1 MTAPP
6 GAGGRVHR
14 AGQAPDVADP
24 AATAA
29 EDWRPVASPDM
40 LRRRAR
46 LLRELRAFLDAHGLY
61 EVQTPLLAPAA
72 PTDLHIHCIGVPG
85 HGWLQPS
92 PEFAMKR
99 LLAAGSGDI
108 YQLGPVFRAGEAGRR
123 HAVEFTML
131 EWYRIGMDAP
141 ALRGEIADLLR
152 HLLPTLGPPLTVPWR
167 SAFLDT
173 LGVDPLTASA
183 GELDAILRA
192 QGIDLHASLDAAA
205 ALDLLFDAVVAPS
218 LPRGRPVFVT
228 AFPAAQAA
236 LAMLDPEH
244 PECALRFELFVDGVE
259 LANGYQEL
267 LDADELERRGAADR
281 AARRASGLPDQPV
294 DSRLLAAHRHGL
306 PPCSGVAL
314 GVDRLLMCQC
324 GLEDIAAVQAFPAG

>member
-1 MTAPP
+1 MNT
-6 GAGGRVHR
+6 
-14 AGQAPDVADP
+14 
-24 AATAA
+24 
-29 EDWRPVASPDM
+29 DWRPGASTGV
-40 LRRRAR
+40 LRRRAA
-46 LLRELRAFLDAHGLY
+46 LLRDLRAFLDARGLC
-61 EVQTPLLAPAA
+61 EVQTPLLASTA
-72 PTDLHIHCIGVPG
+72 PTDPHIHCIAVPG

-141 ALRGEIADLLR
+141 ALRGEITDLVR
-152 HLLPTLGPPLTVPWR
+152 HVLPGLGPPLAVTWR
-167 SAFLDT
+167 SAFLEAVD
-173 LGVDPLTASA
+173 VDPFTASA
-183 GELDAILRA
+183 GELGDILRA
-192 QGIDLHASLDAAA
+192 QGIEVHAPLDTAA
-205 ALDLLFDAVVAPS
+205 ALDLLFDARVAPA

-244 PECALRFELFVDGVE
+244 PEHALRFELFVDGLE

-267 LDADELERRGAADR
+267 LDADEFERRGVADR
-281 AARRASGLPDQPV
+281 AARRAAGMPDQPL

-324 GLEDIAAVQAFPAG
+324 GLTEIASVQAFPAG